1 MCSLFWGLLAGALL
15 IIELIIP
22 ALVSIWFAIAAFI
35 TMFLALMINSFTTQ
49 VVIFILISLVL
60 LVFTKKIVTNFLK
73 PDMDK
78 INKEMLEDNG
88 LVTKIISSNKYE
100 VKFKGVIWTAISNDE
115 LTIGDV
121 VKIVGYKGNKVI
133 VKRKV
138 NE

>member
-1 MCSLFWGLLAGALL
+1 
-15 IIELIIP
+15 
-22 ALVSIWFAIAAFI
+22 
-35 TMFLALMINSFTTQ
+35 
-49 VVIFILISLVL
+49 
-60 LVFTKKIVTNFLK
+60 
-73 PDMDK
+73 MDK

>member
-88 LVTKIISSNKYE
+88 LVTKVINSNKYE

>member
-35 TMFLALMINSFTTQ
+35 TMFLALVINSFTTQ
-49 VVIFILISLVL
+49 VVIFVLISLVL

-115 LTIGDV
+115 LNIGDV
-121 VKIVGYKGNKVI
+121 VKIVGYKGNNVI

>member
-88 LVTKIISSNKYE
+88 LVTKVISSNKYE

-115 LTIGDV
+115 LNIGDV

>member
-88 LVTKIISSNKYE
+88 LVTKVINSNTYE
-100 VKFKGVIWTAISNDE
+100 VKFKGVIWTAMSNDE
-115 LTIGDV
+115 LNIGDV

-133 VKRKV
+133 IKRKV

>member
-1 MCSLFWGLLAGALL
+1 MCSLFWGLLAGSLL

-35 TMFLALMINSFTTQ
+35 TMFLALVINSFTTQ

-88 LVTKIISSNKYE
+88 LVTKVINSNKYE
-100 VKFKGVIWTAISNDE
+100 VKFKGVIWNAISNDE

-133 VKRKV
+133 IKRKV

>member
-1 MCSLFWGLLAGALL
+1 MCSLFWGLLAGSLL

-35 TMFLALMINSFTTQ
+35 TMFLALVINSFTTQ

-88 LVTKIISSNKYE
+88 LVTKVINSNKYE

-133 VKRKV
+133 IKRKV

>member
-35 TMFLALMINSFTTQ
+35 TMFLALVINSFTTQ

-115 LTIGDV
+115 LNIGDV

>member
-35 TMFLALMINSFTTQ
+35 TMFLALVINSFTTQ

-100 VKFKGVIWTAISNDE
+100 VKFKGVIWTAMSNDE
-115 LTIGDV
+115 LNIGDV

-133 VKRKV
+133 IKRKV

>member
-35 TMFLALMINSFTTQ
+35 TMFLALVINSFTTQ

-133 VKRKV
+133 IKRKV

>member
-1 MCSLFWGLLAGALL
+1 MCSLFWGLLAGSLL

-35 TMFLALMINSFTTQ
+35 TMFLALVINSFTTQ

-133 VKRKV
+133 IKRKV

>member
-35 TMFLALMINSFTTQ
+35 TMFLALVINSFTTQ

-115 LTIGDV
+115 LNIGDV

-133 VKRKV
+133 IKRKV

>member
-35 TMFLALMINSFTTQ
+35 TMFLALVINSFTTQ
-49 VVIFILISLVL
+49 VVIFVLISLVL

-88 LVTKIISSNKYE
+88 LVTKVISSNKYE

-115 LTIGDV
+115 LNIGDV

-133 VKRKV
+133 IKRKV

>member
-35 TMFLALMINSFTTQ
+35 TMFLALVINSFTTQ

-88 LVTKIISSNKYE
+88 LVTKVINSNKYE

>member
-35 TMFLALMINSFTTQ
+35 TMFLALVINSFTTQ
-49 VVIFILISLVL
+49 VVIFVLISLVL

-133 VKRKV
+133 IKRKV

>member
-133 VKRKV
+133 IKRKV

>member
-35 TMFLALMINSFTTQ
+35 TMFLALVINSFTTQ
-49 VVIFILISLVL
+49 VVIFVLISLVL

-88 LVTKIISSNKYE
+88 LVTKVISSNKYE

-115 LTIGDV
+115 LNIGDV

>member
-15 IIELIIP
+15 IIELMIP
-22 ALVSIWFAIAAFI
+22 TLVSIWFAIAAFI
-35 TMFLALMINSFTTQ
+35 TMFLALVINSFTTQ
-49 VVIFILISLVL
+49 VMIFILISIVL

-73 PDMDK
+73 PDMDR

-88 LVTKIISSNKYE
+88 LVTKVINGNKYE

-115 LTIGDV
+115 LIIGDV

-133 VKRKV
+133 IKKG
-138 NE
+138 E

>member
-88 LVTKIISSNKYE
+88 LVTKVINSNKYE
-100 VKFKGVIWTAISNDE
+100 VKFKGVIWNAISNDE
-115 LTIGDV
+115 LNIGDV

-133 VKRKV
+133 IKRKV

>member
-115 LTIGDV
+115 LNIGDV

-133 VKRKV
+133 IKRKV

>member
-115 LTIGDV
+115 LNIGDV

>member
-35 TMFLALMINSFTTQ
+35 TMFLALVINSFTTQ
-49 VVIFILISLVL
+49 VVIFVLISLVL

-88 LVTKIISSNKYE
+88 LVIKVINSNKYE

-115 LTIGDV
+115 LNIGDV

-133 VKRKV
+133 IKRKV

>member
-35 TMFLALMINSFTTQ
+35 TMFLALVINSFTTQ

-88 LVTKIISSNKYE
+88 LVTKVINSNKYE

-133 VKRKV
+133 IKRKV

>member
-35 TMFLALMINSFTTQ
+35 TMFLALVINSFTTQ
-49 VVIFILISLVL
+49 VVIFVLISLVL

-115 LTIGDV
+115 LNIGDV

>member
-35 TMFLALMINSFTTQ
+35 TMFLALVINSFTTQ

-133 VKRKV
+133 IKRKV
-138 NE
+138 ND

>member
-35 TMFLALMINSFTTQ
+35 TMFLALVINSFTTQ

-60 LVFTKKIVTNFLK
+60 LVFTKKIVTIFLK

-88 LVTKIISSNKYE
+88 LVTKVINSNKYE

-115 LTIGDV
+115 LNIGDV

-133 VKRKV
+133 IKRKV